1 MAFVGGLPTR
11 ISAERQFL
19 HIVDPAIVKLS
30 ISLCFMKVYIVED
43 APETRK
49 DIANALASMKD
60 IEVVGEAESVCDARK
75 GIYSSSPEAVIL
87 DISLPDGSGVEILK
101 LIRKWR
107 KEIRVVVLTYDPS
120 KELRA
125 KCMELGAAAIFDKLN
140 GFNKAVEFLRGLL
153 PGPDLQTGEKSFS
166 CN

>member
-19 HIVDPAIVKLS
+19 HIVDPAMVKLS
-30 ISLCFMKVYIVED
+30 TSLCFMKVYIVED

-49 DIANALASMKD
+49 DIANALAPIKD

-75 GIYSSSPEAVIL
+75 GICSLSPEAVIL

-101 LIRKWR
+101 LIRNWR
-107 KEIRVVVLTYDPS
+107 KSVLNFTKP
-120 KELRA
+120 
-125 KCMELGAAAIFDKLN
+125 
-140 GFNKAVEFLRGLL
+140 
-153 PGPDLQTGEKSFS
+153 PGPTRRNGDRYWHSPKDSINGVI
-166 CN
+166 